1 MMKKIICT
9 MLAAVMIFALCACS
23 TTKKEESAETTS
35 ATEAESVDNTVT
47 TEAEPENNTSA
58 VEAEPAGNALTVDVY
73 NTGER
78 FLPFFAY
85 VKDLYPDIELS
96 ITTFRG
102 ANGSEYS
109 NNVLEHGDQGDIYFT
124 SRNECKDEACR
135 ENLIDLSGYEFVS
148 KLSQSILDTISVDG
162 EIYLLPIQNTV
173 YGIAYNKTL
182 LEEMDAELPQNY
194 DDLVALKEKCDER
207 GIKLCVMSGKLPGGL
222 FQVVTNIAQMN
233 FLDTPDGAAWEKAFL
248 AGEDVDYSVWDDT
261 LAYMQKLIDIGFFE
275 LVEENP
281 LSTSTEN
288 GLYSGNTLFAI
299 SQSSFNPD
307 GGKDVTDDEFG
318 LMPFISED
326 GSANYYIYNPGSFIG
341 ISNEL
346 LEEGNEEKLENALK
360 ILELYATELG
370 QEALN
375 YNADVF
381 PILKDSNV
389 DSGSPLYDAY
399 NASLEGRM
407 ERLKYTTWNEYGL
420 ITPVG
425 DAFKNWILGEGDG
438 QGIIDAMK
446 EIRQEAKEQGG
457 APVYCTCDSD
467 LTLEE
472 SARIVGGVYA
482 KMAGTDVALM
492 SLGETHVGELK
503 EYEIDGRTCSI
514 TGLNVNPY
522 GVNGIFYEGNITQE
536 DSWVALPGTYSN
548 TDSIAILHLTGAQLK
563 ELVEN
568 GFDQYGD
575 GDIYQYVISVRDG
588 KELDDDTVYEVATVP
603 GNYTE
608 ELAELG
614 SVEFIDVDD
623 FLNVFTETLGSYE
636 TLSKDMTL

>member
-1 MMKKIICT
+1 MKKRIIGAV
-9 MLAAVMIFALCACS
+9 LAAGMLLALCACG
-23 TTKKEESAETTS
+23 SAPK
-35 ATEAESVDNTVT
+35 TEAADNT
-47 TEAEPENNTSA
+47 
-58 VEAEPAGNALTVDVY
+58 LTVDVY

-85 VKDLYPDIELS
+85 VKQQYPEIELS
-96 ITTFRG
+96 ITSFKG

-109 NNVLEHGDQGDIYFT
+109 SNELEHGNQADIYFT

-135 ENLIDLSGYEFVS
+135 ENLIDLSGYEFVNR
-148 KLSQSILDTISVDG
+148 LSQSILDTISMDG

-182 LEEMDAELPQNY
+182 LEEMGAELPQNY
-194 DDLVALKEKCDER
+194 EELVALKQKCDER

-222 FQVVTNIAQMN
+222 FQVVTNMAQMD

-248 AGEDVDYSVWDDT
+248 AGEEVDYSVWDET
-261 LAYMQKLIDIGFFE
+261 LAYMQQLIDLGFFE

-281 LSTSTEN
+281 LSTSVEN

-299 SQSSFNPD
+299 SQSSFNPE
-307 GGKDVTDDEFG
+307 GGKEVTDDEFA

-326 GSANYYIYNPGSFIG
+326 GTANYYIYNPTSFIG
-341 ISNEL
+341 LSKAL

-360 ILELYATELG
+360 LLELYATDAG

-375 YNADVF
+375 YNAETLPV
-381 PILKDSNV
+381 LRDSDISA
-389 DSGSPLYDAY
+389 DSYLYDAY
-399 NASLEGRM
+399 TASLEGRL

-425 DAFKNWILGEGDG
+425 DAFKSWILGEGDG
-438 QGIIDAMK
+438 QGLTDAMK
-446 EIRQEAKEQGG
+446 EIRQQAKEQGS
-457 APVYCTCDSD
+457 APVYCTCEQD

-482 KMAGTDVALM
+482 KMAGTEVALM
-492 SLGETHVGELK
+492 SLGETHAGELR
-503 EYEIDGRTCSI
+503 EYELEGTTCSI
-514 TGLNVNPY
+514 AGMNGNSY
-522 GVNGIFYEGNITQE
+522 GVNGVFYAGDINQE

-548 TDSIAILHLTGAQLK
+548 TESIAVLHLTGAQLK
-563 ELVEN
+563 ELTET

-575 GDIYQYVISVRDG
+575 GEVFPYVLSVRGDA
-588 KELDDDTVYEVATVP
+588 ELDDNTVYEVATVP
-603 GNYTE
+603 GNYTQQ
-608 ELAELG
+608 LAELG
-614 SVEFIDVDD
+614 SVEFIDVDN
-623 FLNVFTETLGSYE
+623 FLNVYTETLGDYE
-636 TLSKDMTL
+636 VLSADMIL

>member
-1 MMKKIICT
+1 MRMMKRIICT
-9 MLAAVMIFALCACS
+9 LLAAAMLFLLCACG
-23 TTKKEESAETTS
+23 KTS
-35 ATEAESVDNTVT
+35 EPEPVDNTL
-47 TEAEPENNTSA
+47 S
-58 VEAEPAGNALTVDVY
+58 VDVY

-85 VKDLYPDIELS
+85 VKDLYPEIELS
-96 ITTFRG
+96 ITAFRG

-109 NNVLEHGDQGDIYFT
+109 NNQLEHGNPGDIYFT

-135 ENLIDLSGYEFVS
+135 ANLIDLSGYEFVN
-148 KLSQSILDTISVDG
+148 KLSQSILDTISMDG

-182 LEEMDAELPQNY
+182 LEEMGAELPQNFS
-194 DDLVALKEKCDER
+194 DLVALKEKCDQR
-207 GIKLCVMSGKLPGGL
+207 GIHLCVMSGKLPGGI

-233 FLDTPDGAAWEKAFL
+233 FLDTPEGTTWEKAFL
-248 AGEDVDYSVWDDT
+248 AGEEVDYSVWDQT
-261 LAYMQKLIDIGFFE
+261 LAYMQKLIDIGFFD

-299 SQSSFNPD
+299 TQSSFNPD
-307 GGKDVTDDEFG
+307 GGKSVTDDEFG

-341 ISNEL
+341 LSKEL
-346 LEEGNEEKLENALK
+346 LEEGNEKKLENALK

-370 QEALN
+370 QAALN

-381 PILKDSNV
+381 PILR
-389 DSGSPLYDAY
+389 DSGIDSTSPLYDAY

-425 DAFKNWILGEGDG
+425 DAFKSWILGEGNG
-438 QGIIDAMK
+438 QGLTDAMK
-446 EIRQEAKEQGG
+446 EIRQQAKEQGG
-457 APVYCTCDSD
+457 APVYCTCTED

-482 KMAGTDVALM
+482 KIAETDVALM
-492 SLGETHVGELK
+492 SLGATHTGDLK
-503 EYEIDGRTCSI
+503 EFEIAGKTCSI

-522 GVNGIFYEGNITQE
+522 GVNGVFYAGGVTQE

-548 TDSIAILHLTGAQLK
+548 TKSIAILHLTGAQLK
-563 ELVEN
+563 ELAEK
-568 GFDQYGD
+568 GLDLYGD
-575 GDIYQYVISVRDG
+575 GDVFQYVVSVREG
-588 KELDDDTVYEVATVP
+588 KTLDDNTMYNVATVP

-614 SVEFIDVDD
+614 NVEWIDVEN

-636 TLSKDMTL
+636 TLSRDMTL

>member
-1 MMKKIICT
+1 MRMTKKIICT
-9 MLAAVMIFALCACS
+9 MLAAVMLFALCACGS
-23 TTKKEESAETTS
+23 TTEPGT
-35 ATEAESVDNTVT
+35 VDNT
-47 TEAEPENNTSA
+47 
-58 VEAEPAGNALTVDVY
+58 LTVDVY

-85 VKDLYPDIELS
+85 AKEQYPEIELS
-96 ITTFRG
+96 ITAFRG

-109 NNVLEHGDQGDIYFT
+109 TNELEHGNQGDIYFT

-135 ENLIDLSGYEFVS
+135 ENLIDLSGYEFVNR
-148 KLSQSILDTISVDG
+148 LSQSILDTISMDG
-162 EIYLLPIQNTV
+162 EIYLLPIQNTI

-182 LEEMDAELPQNY
+182 LEEMDAELPQNFE
-194 DDLVALKEKCDER
+194 DLAALKEKCDER

-233 FLDTPDGAAWEKAFL
+233 FLDTPEGAAWEKAFL
-248 AGEDVDYSVWDDT
+248 AGEDVDYDLWDGT

-281 LSTSTEN
+281 LSTSVEN

-299 SQSSFNPD
+299 SQSAFNPD

-326 GSANYYIYNPGSFIG
+326 GSANYYIYNPSSFIG
-341 ISNEL
+341 LSKTL

-360 ILELYATELG
+360 ILELYATQAG
-370 QEALN
+370 QEGLN
-375 YNADVF
+375 YNAETF
-381 PILKDSNV
+381 PILRDSDISE
-389 DSGSPLYDAY
+389 DSYLYDAY

-425 DAFKNWILGEGDG
+425 DAFKNWILGDGDG
-438 QGIIDAMK
+438 QDITAAMK
-446 EIRQEAKEQGG
+446 DIRQQAKDQGG
-457 APVYCTCDSD
+457 APVYCTCEED

-482 KMAGTDVALM
+482 KMADTDVALM
-492 SLGETHVGELK
+492 SLGATHDGDLK
-503 EYEIDGRTCSI
+503 EYEIDGKTCSI
-514 TGLNVNPY
+514 AGLNVNPY
-522 GVNGIFYEGNITQE
+522 GVNGVFYAGGITQE

-548 TDSIAILHLTGAQLK
+548 TNSIAILHLTGAELK
-563 ELVEN
+563 ELGES

-575 GDIYQYVISVRDG
+575 GETYRYVISVRGD
-588 KELDDDTVYEVATVP
+588 KTLDDNTVYKVATVP

-608 ELAELG
+608 ELAEKG
-614 SVEFIDVDD
+614 SVEFIDVDN

>member
-1 MMKKIICT
+1 MRMTKRILCAV
-9 MLAAVMIFALCACS
+9 LAAAMLLALCACGS
-23 TTKKEESAETTS
+23 TP
-35 ATEAESVDNTVT
+35 
-47 TEAEPENNTSA
+47 EPEPVDST
-58 VEAEPAGNALTVDVY
+58 LTVDVY

-85 VKDLYPDIELS
+85 AKSLYPDMELS

-109 NNVLEHGDQGDIYFT
+109 NNELEHGNQGDIYFT
-124 SRNECKDEACR
+124 SRNECKDAACR
-135 ENLIDLSGYEFVS
+135 ENLVDLSGYEFVN
-148 KLSQSILDTISVDG
+148 KLSQSILNTISMDG

-182 LEEMDAELPQNY
+182 LKEMGAELPRNFE
-194 DDLVALKEKCDER
+194 DLAALKEKCDER

-222 FQVVTNIAQMN
+222 FQVVTNIAQTV
-233 FLDTPDGAAWEKAFL
+233 FLDTPEGAAWEKAFL
-248 AGEDVDYSVWDDT
+248 AGEEVDYSVWDET

-281 LSTSTEN
+281 LSTSVEN

-299 SQSSFNPD
+299 SQSAFNPD

-341 ISNEL
+341 ISKRL
-346 LEEGNEEKLENALK
+346 LEEGNEEKLANALK
-360 ILELYATELG
+360 LLELYATELG
-370 QEALN
+370 QQALN
-375 YNADVF
+375 YNAEVF
-381 PILKDSNV
+381 PILRDATV
-389 DSGSPLYDAY
+389 DASSALYDAY

-407 ERLKYTTWNEYGL
+407 VRLKYTTWNEYGL

-425 DAFKNWILGEGDG
+425 DALKNWVLGEGNG
-438 QGIIDAMK
+438 QDITAAMK
-446 EIRQEAKEQGG
+446 EIRQQAKEQGG
-457 APVYCTCDSD
+457 APVYCTCAED

-482 KMAGTDVALM
+482 KIAGTDVALM
-492 SLGETHVGELK
+492 SLGATHTGDLK
-503 EYEIDGRTCSI
+503 EYEIGGKTCSI
-514 TGLNVNPY
+514 AGLNVNPY
-522 GVNGIFYEGNITQE
+522 GVNGVFYAGNITQE
-536 DSWVALPGTYSN
+536 DSWVPLPGTYSN
-548 TDSIAILHLTGAQLK
+548 TNSIAILHLTGAKLK
-563 ELVEN
+563 ELVKT

-575 GDIYQYVISVRDG
+575 GNTFPYVLSTRGG
-588 KELDDDTVYEVATVP
+588 KTLDDNTVYEVATVP

-608 ELAELG
+608 ALAEQG
-614 SVEFIDVDD
+614 SVELIDVSN

-636 TLSKDMTL
+636 ALNKDMIL

>member
-1 MMKKIICT
+1 MIKRMICI
-9 MLAAVMIFALCACS
+9 MLAAAVIAALCACGKTS
-23 TTKKEESAETTS
+23 ESET
-35 ATEAESVDNTVT
+35 ADNT
-47 TEAEPENNTSA
+47 
-58 VEAEPAGNALTVDVY
+58 LTVGMY

-85 VKDLYPDIELS
+85 VKEQYPDIELS
-96 ITTFRG
+96 LSSFRG

-109 NNVLEHGDQGDIYFT
+109 TNELEHGNQADIYFT

-135 ENLIDLSGYEFVS
+135 ENLIDLSGYEFVN
-148 KLSQSILDTISVDG
+148 KLSQSILDTISMDG

-182 LEEMDAELPQNY
+182 LEEMGAELPQDF
-194 DDLVALKEKCDER
+194 DDLAALKEKCDER
-207 GIKLCVMSGKLPGGL
+207 GIKLCVVSGKLPGGL

-248 AGEDVDYSVWDDT
+248 AGEDVDYSVWDGT

-281 LSTSTEN
+281 LSTDVEN

-299 SQSSFNPD
+299 SQSAFNPD
-307 GGKDVTDDEFG
+307 GGKEVTDDEFG

-326 GSANYYIYNPGSFIG
+326 GSANYYIYNPSSFIG
-341 ISNEL
+341 LSKDL
-346 LEEGNEEKLENALK
+346 LEEGNEKKLEDALK

-375 YNADVF
+375 YNSDVF
-381 PILKDSNV
+381 PVLKDAEIDP
-389 DSGSPLYDAY
+389 DSALYDAY

-438 QGIIDAMK
+438 QDITDAMK
-446 EIRQEAKEQGG
+446 QIRQEAKEQGT
-457 APVYCTCDSD
+457 APVYCTCEED

-472 SARIVGGVYA
+472 SAYIVGGVYA

-492 SLGETHVGELK
+492 SLGASHQGELR
-503 EYEIDGRTCSI
+503 EYEIGGKSCSI

-522 GVNGIFYEGNITQE
+522 GVNGRFYAGGITQE

-563 ELVEN
+563 ELEKN

-575 GDIYQYVISVRDG
+575 GDTFQYVISVCGDMT
-588 KELDDDTVYEVATVP
+588 LDDDTVYDVATVP

-608 ELAELG
+608 QLAEMG

-623 FLNVFTETLGSYE
+623 FLNVYTETLGSYE
-636 TLSKDMTL
+636 SLSPDMTL